1 MSVVELQLIEESWK
15 NTMRRKLL
23 EMALLESARS
33 VELL

>member
-23 EMALLESARS
+23 ETALLESARS